1 MLFMHFLDEKLRRLS
16 VPNKKMMNQFS
27 SYEDYNKKVSASNEQ
42 PVEVSMSY
50 DSQIADQES
59 NIVFDQIAEEAEEI
73 DFDEI
78 QPEKVDAESFQR
90 PTMKEPIKGRSQSI
104 LNKANLD
111 HADQVLNSLQE
122 VSVEN
127 QEHEEFEVQK
137 ASQNSNQNK
146 INDSKEQNSVKDEL
160 KDQLSLNTSK
170 SDQLNSKKNG
180 TIIVQCLLFDLDIQ
194 ANNKILVED
203 QTIQSM

>member
-1 MLFMHFLDEKLRRLS
+1 
-16 VPNKKMMNQFS
+16 MNQFS

-90 PTMKEPIKGRSQSI
+90 PTMKGPIKGRSQSI

-170 SDQLNSKKNG
+170 SDQLHSKENG
-180 TIIVQCLLFDLDIQ
+180 TIIVQCLLFNLDIK
-194 ANNKILVED
+194 ANDKILVED